1 MAGIRMMA
9 FDLDGTLLGLDRHI
23 SPRNVRALQEAHR
36 RGIKL
41 VLASGRG
48 FLATRRFAA
57 EAGVPAILATS
68 NGARI
73 DESPMG
79 PLICERCFDEYSA
92 KAVMRLMSDAGMFF
106 VAYCDNANYQA
117 NIDARL
123 PDESDYY
130 RAGVFRE
137 DGFTF
142 EMVEDEGRMW
152 NEGWRH
158 TYKFVTFTRPN
169 DPRLDAL
176 REKLAPL
183 NLAVEASWCNNVEVM
198 MPSAG
203 KGNALAFLAERY
215 GIDREEVMAFG
226 DNFNDE
232 SMLRY
237 AGWPVVMENGEPEL
251 KKIARIVAPHH
262 AEDGVGRVIE
272 EYVLKD

>member
-1 MAGIRMMA
+1 MPKIRMMA

-23 SPRNVRALQEAHR
+23 SRCNIRALREAHR
-36 RGIKL
+36 RGIRL

-48 FLATRRFAA
+48 FLATRRFAL
-57 EAGVPAILATS
+57 EAGVPAILATA

-79 PLICERCFDEYSA
+79 PLICERCFDEASA
-92 KAVMRLMSDAGMFF
+92 RAVMRLMSDAGMFF

-117 NIDARL
+117 NIAARL
-123 PDESDYY
+123 PDEADYY
-130 RAGVFRE
+130 RAGVFHE
-137 DGFTF
+137 DGFAF
-142 EMVEDEGRMW
+142 EMVEDESRMW
-152 NEGWRH
+152 AEGWRH

-169 DPRLDAL
+169 DPRLDEL
-176 REKLAPL
+176 RAKLAPL
-183 NLAVEASWCNNVEVM
+183 NLSVESSWCNNIEVM
-198 MPSAG
+198 TPSAG
-203 KGNALAFLAERY
+203 KGHALAFLAERY

-237 AGWPVVMENGEPEL
+237 AGWPVVMENGVAEMKE
-251 KKIARIVAPHH
+251 IAKIVAPHH
-262 AEDGVGRVIE
+262 DEDGVGRVIE